1 MVAIKGME
9 MPNDCKKCPL
19 MGTDGN
25 PKDLFSPMMCVA
37 IWATTHEIK
46 HCVEGKILDD
56 CPLVEIEERKVG
68 KWIYKK
74 LGVRTFGIVCSNCN
88 KVYYEGQ
95 NVGSLEEFKKDI
107 ERIMRERNVT
117 LDEYCCHCGAEMVG
131 IENE

>member
-9 MPNDCKKCPL
+9 MPKDCKKCPL

-25 PKDLFSPMMCVA
+25 TKDLLNPMMCVA

-68 KWIYKK
+68 KLKAIDDTHSQCSEC
-74 LGVRTFGIVCSNCN
+74 GATFCITS
-88 KVYYEGQ
+88 
-95 NVGSLEEFKKDI
+95 S
-107 ERIMRERNVT
+107 
-117 LDEYCCHCGAEMVG
+117 DEWEVSYCPNCGAEMRG
-131 IENE
+131 SEK